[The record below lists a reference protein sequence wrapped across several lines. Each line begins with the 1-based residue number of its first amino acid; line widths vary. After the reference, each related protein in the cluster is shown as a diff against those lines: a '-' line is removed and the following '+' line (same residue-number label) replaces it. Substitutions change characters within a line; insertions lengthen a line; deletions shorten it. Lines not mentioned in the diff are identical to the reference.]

1 MSNSYHSYHTQVLKI
16 ERCLNFC
23 RIRSYTHAGVS
34 DGHSCFCSTWLPP
47 DDDVILLQNRLP
59 DKLCRTNHCTGDPS
73 YACGGDDAVAVYE
86 SKTPF
91 LIVNILWVLEF
102 EH

>member
-1 MSNSYHSYHTQVLKI
+1 MSKSYHHHTQVLKI

-47 DDDVILLQNRLP
+47 DDVVLLQDQYRLP

-86 SKTPF
+86 SKIF
-91 LIVNILWVLEF
+91 FSSFSILY